1 MHNPYLRA
9 AYPQPGSGGGFIP
22 PPGGV
27 FGASR
32 APQTYQPPPGT
43 YFGYG
48 QSGVF
53 TQAPGSQFGMQHQQP
68 HLMPAPVCPTHAGA
82 PNMGVP
88 QERMQEIANMLRH
101 PYGQWPN
108 MPSLSPQ
115 GLQQAAGC
123 VVCHAQTHA
132 DDLSILYGVDSG
144 AAPLIPAAGAAD
156 VIVTPQK
163 RHIPERLIMSEA
175 MSAAFLIDGIFAGV
189 EPVLA
194 TTGPMS
200 AAMFVQD
207 STLGNFKSVVMDVGM
222 DFTVSVTNISGGL
235 ARFTTGV
242 KGKPVPPG
250 L

>member
-1 MHNPYLRA
+1 
-9 AYPQPGSGGGFIP
+9 
-22 PPGGV
+22 
-27 FGASR
+27 
-32 APQTYQPPPGT
+32 
-43 YFGYG
+43 
-48 QSGVF
+48 
-53 TQAPGSQFGMQHQQP
+53 
-68 HLMPAPVCPTHAGA
+68 
-82 PNMGVP
+82 
-88 QERMQEIANMLRH
+88 MQEIANMLRH

-108 MPSLSPQ
+108 MPTLTPA
-115 GLQQAAGC
+115 GLQDASSC
-123 VVCHAQTHA
+123 VICHAQTHA

-144 AAPLIPAAGAAD
+144 GVTLIPGAGTAD

-222 DFTVSVTNISGGL
+222 DFTVSVTNISGGA

-250 L
+250 M